1 VNGVFAA
8 ALLVLCGAA
17 GLALIR
23 PHLAMGVAAVGSAV
37 LCAVGVV
44 SAGGWSDAR
53 VDLGTW
59 LGFGPSA
66 LVADRLSGIFLAL
79 VGGTAAAV
87 SVALAERPTRR
98 AAATL
103 HVLVVLALAAVLGA
117 DQAFVFF
124 LAWETLSVCL
134 YILGSLGRDR
144 PAALAAA
151 YFASAVNKVGGA
163 AILAAFALLY
173 GQTGSF
179 EFSDWQQAAPGLGT
193 THDVAFVLLLV
204 GFGTKI
210 GLLPFQVPLPGLY
223 QAAPAATA
231 ATIAVAFNAG
241 FYGLWRLV
249 YGTLAPASLWWG
261 ELLVM
266 VGGLGA
272 IAGILYAVVQD
283 DVKRFL
289 GFSSVEHGGIALV
302 GLGVALIG
310 QSANK
315 PELAAAGLLAATL
328 HVIMHG
334 IAKAGAFLGAQ
345 NVAEATGERTTGPL
359 GGLATRLPGT
369 ALGFGLAVLTLAAL
383 PPFGGFVSEWFTLEA
398 LLQGFRLKNSDAQLF
413 MALGGAMV
421 ALTAGIALLAFAR
434 LFGGIFLGRP
444 RRRLEPEPETR
455 RGGIGFV
462 AFGVTL
468 LFLGAAAP
476 WEIRWLGKGLS
487 GVLGFDPAETTI
499 RHPLVLG
506 PVYKDFSVLSPTW
519 LTLAIPTFLVAAAL
533 LVRVLLKPPVRRAPV
548 WLSGTAPDIAAVQ
561 YTPEGYANPIR
572 VVLAGLYGFRRTI
585 QPEGGGRQP
594 ERLALST
601 RVVPA
606 FEHYLYEPLVA
617 AGLRLSGFSRRLQSG
632 RLGLYLLYVLL
643 VLLGA
648 LAMIPALRH

>member
-1 VNGVFAA
+1 MNGVFAA

-17 GLALIR
+17 GLALLR
-23 PHLAMGVAAVGSAV
+23 PRPALGAAAVASAL

-44 SAGGWSDAR
+44 SAGGWSEAR
-53 VDLGTW
+53 VGLGTW

-98 AAATL
+98 SPATL
-103 HVLVVLALAAVLGA
+103 HSLVILALAAVLGA
-117 DQAFVFF
+117 NQGFVFL

-134 YILGSLGRDR
+134 YILGSLDRDR
-144 PAALAAA
+144 PAALAAG
-151 YFASAVNKVGGA
+151 YFASAVNKIGGA
-163 AILAAFALLY
+163 AILAAFGLLY

-179 EFSDWQQAAPGLGT
+179 EFSAWQHAAAGLGT
-193 THDVAFVLLLV
+193 TRDVAFVLLLV

-231 ATIAVAFNAG
+231 ATIAVAFNGG

-249 YGTLAPASLWWG
+249 YGTLAPAPLWWG
-261 ELLVM
+261 ELLIVL
-266 VGGLGA
+266 GGLGA

-289 GFSSVEHGGIALV
+289 GFSSVEHGGIALL
-302 GLGVALIG
+302 GFGVALIG
-310 QSANK
+310 QGSNE

-334 IAKAGAFLGAQ
+334 IAKAGAFLGAES
-345 NVAEATGERTTGPL
+345 VAEATGERTTAPL
-359 GGLATRLPGT
+359 GGLAAKLPGT
-369 ALGFGLAVLTLAAL
+369 ALGFGLAVLTLAAM

-398 LLQGFRLKNSDAQLF
+398 LLQGFRLKDSDAQLF

-444 RRRLEPEPETR
+444 RHPQEPAPEAR

-476 WEIRWLGKGLS
+476 WEIRWLGEGLS
-487 GVLGFDPAETTI
+487 GVLGFDPAGTAVT
-499 RHPLVLG
+499 HPLVLG
-506 PVYKDFSVLSPTW
+506 PVYGNFSVLSPTW
-519 LTLAIPTFLVAAAL
+519 LALAIPTFLIAAAL
-533 LVRVLLKPPVRRAPV
+533 LVRVLLKPSVRRAPV
-548 WLSGTAPDIAAVQ
+548 WLSGAAPDIAVVQ
-561 YTPEGYANPIR
+561 YTPEAYTNPIR
-572 VVLAGLYGFRRTI
+572 VVLAGVYGFRRTI
-585 QPEGGGRQP
+585 HAEGGGRQP
-594 ERLALST
+594 ERFMLTT

-617 AGLRLSGFSRRLQSG
+617 AGLRLSGFTRRLQSG
-632 RLGLYLLYVLL
+632 RLGFYLLYVLL